1 MLRHKAS
8 EIAVIQLATA
18 DMKKLEGKK
27 LKKFS
32 FSLLKK
38 EISESHS
45 WVKMEKAS
53 DARFMSERERGL
65 SV

>member
-1 MLRHKAS
+1 MMRHKAS

-18 DMKKLEGKK
+18 SMKKLEGRK
-27 LKKFS
+27 LKKFPFHCS
-32 FSLLKK
+32 RKIFK
-38 EISESHS
+38 SHS